1 MQKLHK
7 IPPEVIV
14 HLTAVTQSAVMAPAP
29 AMAQDAAM
37 Q

>member
-7 IPPEVIV
+7 IPSEVIA
-14 HLTAVTQSAVMAPAP
+14 HMTAVTQSAAMAPAP